1 MHARTRSG
9 AAQGKEPL
17 RITAED
23 LTEGLSACAEE
34 DRKHAER
41 NEDLLRQH
49 FPQVDNVVE
58 LAQQQLKC
66 VLMLDLARHFELA
79 ALLRANSD
87 GPIAERVL
95 VGLTFACVVRPLL
108 SIRAA
113 QGASIVRTRSAGDGE
128 AGRVRG
134 RARRRA
140 NAKVG
145 AIALGGGW
153 RSRAVQ
159 PSRIGRGARLDYQ
172 RAA

>member
-1 MHARTRSG
+1 MLGGVARWCRRRTAGWGRGELHARTRCG

-41 NEDLLRQH
+41 NEALFRKH

-58 LAQQQLKC
+58 LAEQELKG
-66 VLMLDLARHFELA
+66 VLMLNLDPHFELA

-95 VGLTFACVVRPLL
+95 VELTFACVVRPLL

-113 QGASIVRTRSAGDGE
+113 QGASS
-128 AGRVRG
+128 
-134 RARRRA
+134 
-140 NAKVG
+140 
-145 AIALGGGW
+145 W
-153 RSRAVQ
+153 RSPPHSVR
-159 PSRIGRGARLDYQ
+159 R
-172 RAA
+172 